1 MHVLLDHLAA
11 TVIGGTVIL
20 LLAVLAFRGQETAID
35 STQYATAKTRVIDW
49 ARMVEQDL
57 NNVGSGLKGADI
69 TNGEAF
75 EFTDFEGTGVFSFR
89 IAAAAFASSSDAS
102 VTGVGRDGHYAA
114 IGPAGGTRLV
124 CYEREMTG
132 TTVQVLDED
141 DPAPGDQYETVE
153 LFRIV
158 RKEAPESVPGSAS
171 NCEGRP
177 VLAQSSPT
185 LTQFQILLRAAPGVP
200 AAADADVR
208 EVEVRMRMVSPLG
221 GGRTEAVGG
230 MKQHIDQTR
239 WGRVFRPANLG
250 RTL

>member
-57 NNVGSGLKGADI
+57 NNVGSGLTGPEI
-69 TNGEAF
+69 TAGQAF
-75 EFTDFEGTGVFSFR
+75 ESIDFDDTGVFSFR
-89 IAAAAFASSSDAS
+89 LSPAALASSDDPS
-102 VTGVGRDGHYAA
+102 VTGVPQHTNYAA

-158 RKEAPESVPGSAS
+158 RKEAPGTATTCTGHTAV
-171 NCEGRP
+171 
-177 VLAQSSPT
+177 AQSSPT

-200 AAADADVR
+200 AASNADVR

-221 GGRTEAVGG
+221 GGRTEALGG

>member
-1 MHVLLDHLAA
+1 MHVLLDHLVA
-11 TVIGGTVIL
+11 TIIGGTVIL

-57 NNVGSGLKGADI
+57 NNVGSGLTGAEI
-69 TNGEAF
+69 TAGDAF
-75 EFTDFEGTGVFSFR
+75 QSTDFEATDVFSFR
-89 IAAAAFASSSDAS
+89 IAPAAFASSSDAS
-102 VTGVGRDGHYAA
+102 VIGVARDAHYAA
-114 IGPAGGTRLV
+114 IGPTGGTRLV
-124 CYEREMTG
+124 CYEREMMG

-141 DPAPGDQYETVE
+141 DLTPGDQYETVE

-158 RKEAPESVPGSAS
+158 RKEAPSSAT

-200 AAADADVR
+200 AASTADVR

-230 MKQHIDQTR
+230 MRQHIDQTR